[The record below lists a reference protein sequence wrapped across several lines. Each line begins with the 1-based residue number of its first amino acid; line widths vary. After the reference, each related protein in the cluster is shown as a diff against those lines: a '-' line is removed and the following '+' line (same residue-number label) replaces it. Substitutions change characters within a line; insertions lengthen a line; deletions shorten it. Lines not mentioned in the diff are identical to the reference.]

1 MRPDLFSIGSF
12 TVHGYGLCIAIGVI
26 AAYLM
31 SSYRARLAGYNE
43 DMITSILLCF
53 LGGGFIGSKLL
64 YALTQMIRG
73 ELNFR
78 TIFDL
83 NNGYVVYGFLLGG
96 ILAMDILCRV
106 KKADILAYLD
116 LIMPAAALAQ
126 GFGRIGCFLAGC
138 CYGLETESA
147 LGVMFPHNSIAP
159 SGVKLFPIQLVF
171 SLLNFILFGI
181 LMMISNKKRV
191 FRMEIRRG
199 EITVLYF
206 LLYSIGRFIL
216 EYFRGDAE
224 RGRIG
229 IFSTSQ
235 IISLCVF
242 AVSGALL
249 IMLQSKAVKGQ
260 IRKSDAMIDKK
271 QNKV

>member
-1 MRPDLFSIGSF
+1 MRPDLLSIGSF

-64 YALTQMIRG
+64 YALTQVIRG

-78 TIFDL
+78 ILFDL
-83 NNGYVVYGFLLGG
+83 NNGYVVYGFMLGG
-96 ILAMDILCRV
+96 ILAMYILCRV
-106 KKADILAYLD
+106 KKVDILAYLD

-171 SLLNFILFGI
+171 SFLDFILFGI
-181 LMMISNKKRV
+181 LIFISARKHIGNREKQKGEVTV
-191 FRMEIRRG
+191 F
-199 EITVLYF
+199 YF
-206 LLYSIGRFIL
+206 LLYSIGRFVL

-242 AVSGALL
+242 AVSVALMV
-249 IMLQSKAVKGQ
+249 MLQNGTVKGR
-260 IRKSDAMIDKK
+260 IKK
-271 QNKV
+271 PRGDD